1 MSDIKYTVILEREDD
16 GGYHVFRPAR
26 LPSQGDDLEEAP
38 ANIEEAVDIY
48 VENIIA
54 DGERLPGVDYNG
66 TG

>member
-1 MSDIKYTVILEREDD
+1 MNERTTAGTTRSD
-16 GGYHVFRPAR
+16 
-26 LPSQGDDLEEAP
+26 LPGCHNQGDDLEEAP

-48 VENIIA
+48 VEDIIA